1 MAAEV
6 ESKGGFTA
14 FKTPDQC
21 INVFGPHKG
30 AVTCAAFNSKLSVVC
45 CPPAWLG
52 TCSFTAAEGRY
63 ALTGGAD
70 GHIRLWNA
78 YRRHL
83 DGSAFLVSDFHLET
97 LRTVNSVHVQ
107 SGNSAFASGGSDR
120 AVTVWD
126 VATGA
131 ATRQFKEH
139 NSFVT
144 CVRWA
149 HTGQMLWS
157 GSQDKQLRA
166 WDTRAQR
173 GWKPIMQMD
182 FRDSVTC
189 VHISADGSQVLA
201 GSADETV
208 RLYDVRGGCVKEVAV
223 GDPVVDVCLGAGGHT
238 MAVFTMGHA
247 AAKRRP
253 PAWQGGGEPKDPS
266 TQPVTAP
273 HKGTVRYLDLDGDC
287 QLGAYTGHTCLSY
300 PVKGALVAGEAGII
314 SGDEGGALCMW
325 DVEQGASTGECH
337 RLEVG
342 GVRKDGGGEVVGAA
356 VPLPRYAS
364 HGDRVG
370 VLMPSH
376 AGVALFLGDAAEADR
391 VQMEEQA

>member
-1 MAAEV
+1 MYLGLIKGQSRVLLLTVRFFHSAAV
-6 ESKGGFTA
+6 APTKHSTWAMTA
-14 FKTPDQC
+14 GD
-21 INVFGPHKG
+21 
-30 AVTCAAFNSKLSVVC
+30 
-45 CPPAWLG
+45 
-52 TCSFTAAEGRY
+52 GRY

-78 YRRHL
+78 YRRNK
-83 DGSAFLVSDFHLET
+83 DGSGFLVSDFHVDT
-97 LRTVNSVHVQ
+97 LRSISSVHVR
-107 SGNSAFASGGSDR
+107 SGNSALASGGTDR

-126 VATGA
+126 VATGE

-144 CVRWA
+144 SVRWA
-149 HTGQMLWS
+149 HTGEMLWS
-157 GSQDKQLRA
+157 GSQDKHLRA
-166 WDTRAQR
+166 WDTRAHR
-173 GWKPIMQMD
+173 GWRPIMDME

-189 VHISADGSQVLA
+189 IDISADGSHVLA

-208 RLYDVRGGCVKEVAV
+208 RLYDVRGGSLKEVSV
-223 GDPVVDVCLGAGGHT
+223 GDPVVDVSLGAGAHT

-247 AAKRRP
+247 GPKRKAPEWQDTSGAA
-253 PAWQGGGEPKDPS
+253 PAALQ
-266 TQPVTAP
+266 VTAP
-273 HKGTVRYLDLDGDC
+273 HNGTVRYLDLDGDC

-300 PVKGALVAGEAGII
+300 PIKGALVAGEAGVV

-325 DVEQGASTGECH
+325 DVERGAATGECH

-342 GVRKDGGGEVVGAA
+342 GVRKGGGSEIVGGA

-370 VLMPSH
+370 VLLPTHS
-376 AGVALFLGDAAEADR
+376 GVALFLGDESEAER
-391 VQMEEQA
+391 VQLEAE